1 MNKKFKL
8 LQERDSYKGVLDS
21 YEHELTITGSQ
32 FDQDRAGALAKI
44 IEDHKSII
52 EDLEQQLLAAKSGN
66 GGGASSHETSS
77 LFGSSEV
84 GKLKTDLNLLQEKLR
99 KVENERDELRYE
111 MDRRAM
117 RGDYN
122 PTDTKVIHFR

>member
-1 MNKKFKL
+1 M
-8 LQERDSYKGVLDS
+8 DS

-52 EDLEQQLLAAKSGN
+52 EDLEQQLLAAKSGY
-66 GGGASSHETSS
+66 GSGASGHDNST

-84 GKLKTDLNLLQEKLR
+84 GKLKADLNLLQEKVR

-122 PTDTKVIHFR
+122 PSDTKVIHFR

>member
-1 MNKKFKL
+1 M
-8 LQERDSYKGVLDS
+8 
-21 YEHELTITGSQ
+21 
-32 FDQDRAGALAKI
+32 
-44 IEDHKSII
+44 
-52 EDLEQQLLAAKSGN
+52 AAKSGN
-66 GGGASSHETSS
+66 GGGASSHVTSS

-99 KVENERDELRYE
+99 KVENDRDELRYE

>member
-1 MNKKFKL
+1 
-8 LQERDSYKGVLDS
+8 LDS

-66 GGGASSHETSS
+66 GSGASGYDNSTS
-77 LFGSSEV
+77 FGSSEV

-122 PTDTKVIHFR
+122 PSDTKVIHFR